1 LTHGAGLAVHHKP
14 VMACRVTP
22 DALGQQADGR
32 MEVQECGTRTRDV
45 LAGSDGLSE
54 AGVTHVA
61 MARTGAYGQPVDTL
75 LEGPC
80 PVGLGNAA
88 PVKHVPGRKTD
99 RAEARGWPNCGGR
112 ACGRRAGSP
121 RRSREGN
128 RGQGVLA
135 RAPSKLASVASAILG
150 GSGRA
155 ILAALLEGRAAPVT
169 RAAWATGRLR
179 RQRPVLEQALP
190 GWVRAHPRRVVA
202 MPLAHLDGLAEP
214 LDALRAGSAR
224 RLPELRAIPPT
235 PRRRPPGAP
244 PDRGAG
250 GHGAG
255 RHAWRQS
262 TGWSAVGRRVAD
274 GEGALWYRRPPGRLE
289 RGRAGA

>member
-1 LTHGAGLAVHHKP
+1 MAVVLTHGAGLAVHHKP

-99 RAEARGWPNCGGR
+99 RAEARWLAQLRRQGVRPASWIPPAEPRDLR
-112 ACGRRAGSP
+112 ARTRDRTTLVP
-121 RRSREGN
+121 ERSREGN

-150 GSGRA
+150 GAGRA

-202 MPLAHLDGLAEP
+202 IPLAHLDGLAEP
-214 LDALRAGSAR
+214 LDARRAASAR
-224 RLPELRAIPPT
+224 RLPELRATPPT
-235 PRRRPPGAP
+235 PRRRPP
-244 PDRGAG
+244 
-250 GHGAG
+250 
-255 RHAWRQS
+255 
-262 TGWSAVGRRVAD
+262 
-274 GEGALWYRRPPGRLE
+274 RRPP
-289 RGRAGA
+289 